1 MKKVSLAALIAAA
14 GFLAASA
21 VPAAAREHWEHG
33 RVFVRP
39 APVVVS
45 PYYYGP
51 APVYVAPAPV
61 YVAPPPVV
69 VAPVPSSLNVVVP
82 LRFH

>member
-1 MKKVSLAALIAAA
+1 MKTLSLATLIAAA
-14 GFLAASA
+14 GLVAASA

-33 RVFVRP
+33 RVWVRP
-39 APVVVS
+39 APVVVA
-45 PYYYGP
+45 PYYAP
-51 APVYVAPAPV
+51 TPVYVAPAPV